1 MIMKNN
7 KSAFFAIAISAML
20 GMGANR
26 GKRTTNQIQRN
37 GDYTPKGW
45 HKDEY

>member
-1 MIMKNN
+1 MIMKTINPHFRCRRLCHARN
-7 KSAFFAIAISAML
+7 
-20 GMGANR
+20 GRNR

-37 GDYTPKGW
+37 GDYTPKGR